1 MQRFI
6 LPFHS
11 FSDIITN
18 SSTDVFACKTKKSLD
33 LLEKMLAKM
42 YFDSIDDDSGSIGDK
57 IRNFKEHIATIKMT
71 TLKNFYYSYEDWL
84 NNEWSNEK
92 QKTVK
97 LYPTVK
103 SFIKGQRY
111 TFGED
116 AKEDDEIIEIC
127 GVDDNSIPYWLQNFI
142 EYEIGGYRIHL
153 G

>member
-18 SSTDVFACKTKKSLD
+18 SSTDVFACKTKKSID
-33 LLEKMLAKM
+33 VLEKMLAKM
-42 YFDSIDDDSGSIGDK
+42 YSDSIDDDSGSAGDK
-57 IRNFKEHIATIKMT
+57 VRNFRKHIATIRMT
-71 TLKNFYYSYEDWL
+71 TIKDFYNSYEDRL
-84 NNEWSNEK
+84 NHEWSK
-92 QKTVK
+92 KHVK

-103 SFIKGQRY
+103 NFIKGQRY

-116 AKEDDEIIEIC
+116 ATENDEIIEIC
-127 GVDDNSIPYWLQNFI
+127 GVDDNSIPYWLQRFI
-142 EYEIGGYRIHL
+142 EDNIGGYRIHL